1 MQTLQ
6 ISWEGPDHQRVTYS
20 LVAVVVHKKISRHSG
35 HYVAFFR
42 SPVTDKQWIHADDE
56 KVCHI

>member
-6 ISWEGPDHQRVTYS
+6 ISCEGPDHQRLTYS
-20 LVAVVVHKKISRHSG
+20 LVAEVVHKRHSG